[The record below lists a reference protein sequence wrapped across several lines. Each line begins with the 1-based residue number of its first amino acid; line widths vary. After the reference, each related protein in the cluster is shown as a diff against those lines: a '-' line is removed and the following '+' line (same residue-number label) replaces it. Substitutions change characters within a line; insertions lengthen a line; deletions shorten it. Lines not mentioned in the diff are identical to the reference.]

1 MPAIPPLDAY
11 TISKSCF
18 LAKWRSM
25 IRTLQQCCS
34 IMAIHDNFLL
44 LSAQLCPIL
53 CDPMNCNPPDFSVH
67 GISQSKILEWV
78 AISFSRESSW
88 PRDRTCISCL
98 AGGFFTTSATWEAHD
113 NILLLLLL
121 SRFSHVRLCN
131 PRDGSPPGSPMPGIL
146 HARTLEWVAIS
157 VFRES
162 SWPRDRTC
170 ISCLAGGFFTTSATW
185 EAHDNILRSS

>member
-1 MPAIPPLDAY
+1 MENLLAGVRSHMGRGRILPLLSLETFAQWRWTIRPVITEILAAFSCLLPQHNDFFWSQMPAIPPLDAY
-11 TISKSCF
+11 AISKSCV

-44 LSAQLCPIL
+44 LLLLSAQLCPIL
-53 CDPMNCNPPDFSVH
+53 CDPMNCNPPDSSVH

-113 NILLLLLL
+113 NIL
-121 SRFSHVRLCN
+121 
-131 PRDGSPPGSPMPGIL
+131 
-146 HARTLEWVAIS
+146 W
-157 VFRES
+157 S
-162 SWPRDRTC
+162 S
-170 ISCLAGGFFTTSATW
+170 
-185 EAHDNILRSS
+185 